1 MSCGRKAG
9 GNFGWTPDNRPMGAA
24 TALPG
29 APRAPRRRIRALPD
43 ERLVERVRAGDDT
56 AFEAIYD
63 RYHRPL
69 LAFSRHMVGSQ
80 EEAEDVLQHTFIAA
94 YRSLRGSDEPMQ
106 LKAWLF
112 AIARNRSLSVLRARR
127 EHADIED
134 VNPAT
139 EGLADE
145 VQRRADLREILVD
158 LQALPED
165 QRAALVLSELGAHSH
180 EEIAV
185 ILGVRKDKVKALVF
199 QAREQIAGARAARE
213 TPCEEIREQLATLR
227 GGALRRTQLK
237 RHLESC
243 AGCRDFRGEVQ
254 RQRAAM
260 AAVLPVI
267 PSVGMKA
274 SVLSAAFGSAAG
286 GGAVAAAGGAG
297 IVAATSSGTG
307 AGGAVA
313 ALGAKTAATKA
324 VIALAVA
331 GSAAG
336 GAAAV
341 HKVAPH
347 DTPRT
352 PPASAQARAH
362 AAPQSAVQRGIV
374 KGGVPASALAAP
386 TPGVAKLLK
395 DDHGKPGTHAGK
407 RQNGAAAHKG
417 KHAGAANG
425 GPASSHG
432 AGAKAVGH
440 GKSAN
445 GRALGHGKTTSPAG
459 EARQKAVANGKRA
472 AKPGKRTAKGRTGT
486 THRRST
492 TRGSPRERPAPSGQ

>member
-24 TALPG
+24 TALPS

-112 AIARNRSLSVLRARR
+112 AIARNRSLSVLRSRR

-145 VQRRADLREILVD
+145 VQRRADLQEILVD
-158 LQALPED
+158 LQHLPED

-185 ILGVRKDKVKALVF
+185 ILGVRKEKVKALVF

-243 AGCRDFRGEVQ
+243 AGCRDFRAEVQ

-267 PSVGMKA
+267 PSVGMKT

-307 AGGAVA
+307 GAVA

-336 GAAAV
+336 GATAV
-341 HKVAPH
+341 HKVTTH

-352 PPASAQARAH
+352 PPASAQARAN

-374 KGGVPASALAAP
+374 KGGVSAAVPASALAAP

-395 DDHGKPGTHAGK
+395 DDHGKPGSHAGK

-417 KHAGAANG
+417 KGKHAGAANG
-425 GPASSHG
+425 GP
-432 AGAKAVGH
+432 
-440 GKSAN
+440 
-445 GRALGHGKTTSPAG
+445 
-459 EARQKAVANGKRA
+459 
-472 AKPGKRTAKGRTGT
+472 
-486 THRRST
+486 
-492 TRGSPRERPAPSGQ
+492 